1 MKLLRTVCFYL
12 YLAGYA
18 VVRWPLLVR
27 TEKAM
32 ARGER
37 KTALKTAEDFAQKG
51 CDTALKIAGVR
62 VSSSG
67 KENIPDGPCMFVAN
81 HRSYFD
87 AAFMLI
93 GLDRPHGI
101 MSKAEVEKVPL
112 INRWMKLLGCVFVL
126 REDAKASM
134 RALHAATDRLRE
146 GESFSIFPEGTTI
159 EGEEGCIGTFKG
171 GAFRAAFKAGVPVVP
186 VAIKGAV
193 DCFERN
199 HYLCGPADIVMHILP
214 PVETAGLTR
223 EEQKALPAKVQQM
236 VHGELQRMVENM

>member
-12 YLAGYA
+12 YLAGYT

-32 ARGER
+32 ARGDREAVLKTTR
-37 KTALKTAEDFAQKG
+37 EFAEKGCYTALR
-51 CDTALKIAGVR
+51 IAGIR
-62 VSSSG
+62 VFTVG
-67 KENIPDGPCMFVAN
+67 KENIPEGPCMFVAN

-101 MSKAEVEKVPL
+101 MSKAEVEKIPL

-126 REDAKASM
+126 REDARASM
-134 RALHAATDRLRE
+134 RALHAATDRLHA
-146 GESFSIFPEGTTI
+146 GESFCIFPEGTTI

-171 GAFRAAFKAGVPVVP
+171 GAFRAAVKADVPVIP

-214 PVETAGLTR
+214 PVETNGLTR

-236 VHGELQRMVENM
+236 VYEELQRMVKKP

>member
-18 VVRWPLLVR
+18 VFHWPLLIR
-27 TEKAM
+27 TEKALI
-32 ARGER
+32 RGE
-37 KTALKTAEDFAQKG
+37 KKAALKTAEEFAGKG
-51 CDTALKIAGVR
+51 CHTALKIAGIR
-62 VSSSG
+62 VFTEG
-67 KENIPDGPCMFVAN
+67 KENIPEGPCMFVAN

-126 REDAKASM
+126 REDVRASM
-134 RALHAATDRLRE
+134 RALHAAADRLKE
-146 GESFSIFPEGTTI
+146 GESFCIFPEGTTI

-171 GAFRAAFKAGVPVVP
+171 GAFRAAVKAGVPVVP

-214 PVETAGLTR
+214 SVKTDGLSR
-223 EEQKALPAKVQQM
+223 EEQKALPGKVQQM
-236 VHGELQRMVENM
+236 VYEELQKMCG